1 MYVSIPT
8 LIFLISRIFM
18 RGFDPI
24 FTLFFFIVL
33 SLGAISSYYLTNKS
47 FDKIRTDR
55 MIGLSIPLA
64 IVFMVILA
72 ILVNIL
78 IYNI

>member
-1 MYVSIPT
+1 
-8 LIFLISRIFM
+8 M

-33 SLGAISSYYLTNKS
+33 SLGDISSYYLTNKS

>member
-1 MYVSIPT
+1 
-8 LIFLISRIFM
+8 M

-24 FTLFFFIVL
+24 FTLFFFIVV

>member
-24 FTLFFFIVL
+24 FPLFFFIVL
-33 SLGAISSYYLTNKS
+33 SIGAISSYYLTNKS